1 MRELP
6 LRDVK
11 AHLSVVI
18 DDVVQGE
25 PVIISRHS
33 KPQAVI
39 LSFAEWERLSRVP
52 TFGRLLMAAPVQ
64 EGDLPER
71 NASPLRPTE
80 F

>member
-11 AHLSVVI
+11 AHLSAVI

-25 PVIISRHS
+25 PVIVTRHG

-39 LSFAEWERLSRVP
+39 LGFA
-52 TFGRLLMAAPVQ
+52 
-64 EGDLPER
+64 
-71 NASPLRPTE
+71 
-80 F
+80 

>member
-1 MRELP
+1 VRELP

-11 AHLSVVI
+11 ARLSAVI
-18 DDVVQGE
+18 DDAVQGE
-25 PVIISRHS
+25 PVLITRHG

-39 LSFAEWERLSRVP
+39 LSFAEWEQLSRVP
-52 TFGRLLMAAPVQ
+52 SSGRLLMAAPVQ

-71 NASPLRPTE
+71 NASPLWPTE